1 MWLKLNFE
9 ACVSLS
15 KNECSNLLARSGE
28 GQQLPQPKK
37 WPHLHLLK
45 TENRGHLSIT
55 IVFGI
60 VTETKVWNT
69 FLTSKHKTFQLVKFM
84 STFLNWSTNGIC
96 ELILRVFEKL
106 SFSGCSLVGG
116 DITTFI
122 RGKCENKEGFKS
134 SNSRFDEQRLS
145 LKAAKNRRQE
155 LSFKLC

>member
-1 MWLKLNFE
+1 
-9 ACVSLS
+9 
-15 KNECSNLLARSGE
+15 
-28 GQQLPQPKK
+28 
-37 WPHLHLLK
+37 
-45 TENRGHLSIT
+45 
-55 IVFGI
+55 
-60 VTETKVWNT
+60 
-69 FLTSKHKTFQLVKFM
+69 M

-145 LKAAKNRRQE
+145 LKAAKTADKNGE
-155 LSFKLC
+155 LSFNSASRCVEEFFDKTFVCRM